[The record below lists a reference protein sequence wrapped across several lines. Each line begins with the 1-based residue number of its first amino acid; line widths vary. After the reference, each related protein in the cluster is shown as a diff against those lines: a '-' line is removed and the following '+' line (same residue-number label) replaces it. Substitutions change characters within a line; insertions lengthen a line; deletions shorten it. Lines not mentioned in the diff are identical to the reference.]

1 MRIILKIEIGTNT
14 KKKIVC
20 HPKLSITY
28 PPITRPTTDPEEKEQ

>member
-14 KKKIVC
+14 KKIVC